1 MPQVAATMWPM
12 ASATDHPPRR
22 TGDLT
27 VQTTPTTART
37 TLIPDTIRR
46 RLSDLARRSQLLHVD
61 ARSVNGIRA
70 HLQG

>member
-1 MPQVAATMWPM
+1 MPKVAGSMSPT

-37 TLIPDTIRR
+37 TLIQDSIRR
-46 RLSDLARRSQLLHVD
+46 RISDLARRSQVLHVD
-61 ARSVNGIRA
+61 ARSINGIRA
-70 HLQG
+70 HL